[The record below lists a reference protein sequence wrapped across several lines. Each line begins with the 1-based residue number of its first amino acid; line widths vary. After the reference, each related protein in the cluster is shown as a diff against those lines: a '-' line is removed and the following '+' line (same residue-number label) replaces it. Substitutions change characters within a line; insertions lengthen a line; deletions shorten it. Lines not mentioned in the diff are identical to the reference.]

1 MAQEELEYNVGEGEE
16 ETSVDMNDDG
26 SDAKLSAVEET
37 IVVEE
42 ESTQGPDSKSEDSK
56 SEDLHEYSSKV
67 KKRIDKMTARM
78 RESQRRE
85 DAALDYAKKVHQENQ
100 TLQEKNKQTSN
111 ERLGEAQTRVE
122 SQVAALKQVIRKARE
137 EMDIDT
143 ETDYNQDKESRT

>member
-56 SEDLHEYSSKV
+56 SEDLHEY
-67 KKRIDKMTARM
+67 
-78 RESQRRE
+78 
-85 DAALDYAKKVHQENQ
+85 
-100 TLQEKNKQTSN
+100 
-111 ERLGEAQTRVE
+111 
-122 SQVAALKQVIRKARE
+122 
-137 EMDIDT
+137 
-143 ETDYNQDKESRT
+143 